1 MRVIERVAVLGAGT
15 MGSRIAAHFANAGV
29 PALLLDL
36 VPEGEGDRNRL
47 ARKALEAALKQRP
60 GAFFIEEAAR
70 LVEPGNFEDDLA
82 RIGECDWV
90 IEAVVED
97 LEIKR
102 ALWQRAAPLAH
113 QDAIL
118 STNTSGL
125 RPSEIAVDLPPD
137 ARRRFLGAHFFNP
150 PRYLHLMELV
160 PTAETEPELVR
171 AVARFCELRLGKGVV
186 EARQTPNFIANRIG
200 CFFGATVHRLMMEGD
215 YTIEEVDELT
225 GPLIGLP
232 RTASFRL
239 LDLIGLDVWAAVLKT
254 LEEQAAGD
262 AWRERFTLPPFLS
275 EMIRRGWL
283 GEKTGQGFYR
293 RTASGEIEVLDWK
306 TLEYHP
312 RRPPSLPPA
321 ETARNIEELPARL
334 RFLVQAEDRAGA
346 FLWKLLR
353 DLFLY
358 AAARIPEIAD
368 RVVEVDRAMRWGYNF
383 RLGPFE
389 MWDALGFEAVV
400 RRIEKEGGAVPDNVG
415 RMLSAGAKA
424 FYRPADVAG
433 LPRTEYFDF
442 RRAQYQ
448 ALEPR
453 PGIVALADFKRA
465 RGVLQRN
472 AGASLIDIG
481 DGVLCVE
488 FHSKMN
494 SLGLDAIHMVMAG
507 LEETRK
513 NFEAMLI
520 ANEGEAFSAGANL
533 TLLLLAAEEA
543 EWDQIEYFLHRFQ
556 QMNLALQRSP
566 KPVVS
571 APFGYTLGGGAEVVL
586 HTTRAQASAETY
598 MGLVEVGVGLIPAGG
613 GTKQM
618 LVNLGDPERVFE
630 LIGQA
635 KVSSSAADA
644 RRLGLLR
651 VCDGVTMNPERLI
664 GDAKSLALALVP
676 NHVPAR
682 PREEIEVG
690 GDGVYAALKIKAWLA
705 HQAGRIS
712 EHDLV
717 IADKLAYVLSGGRL
731 SGRQKVSE
739 EYLLDLERE
748 AFLSLCGMEK
758 TRERIRHM
766 LKTGKPLKN

>member
-36 VPEGEGDRNRL
+36 APEDEGDRNRL
-47 ARKALEAALKQRP
+47 ARKAIETAWRQRP
-60 GAFFIEEAAR
+60 GAFFTDEALR
-70 LVEPGNFEDDLA
+70 LVEPGNFEDDLE
-82 RIGECDWV
+82 RIGTCDWV
-90 IEAVVED
+90 IEAVIED

-102 ALWQRAAPLAH
+102 ALWRRAAPLARE
-113 QDAIL
+113 DAIL

-125 RPSEIAVDLPPD
+125 RPAEIAAELPPE

-150 PRYLHLMELV
+150 PRYLHLVEVV

-239 LDLIGLDVWAAVLKT
+239 LDLIGLDVWAAVLRT

-262 AWRERFTLPPFLS
+262 AWRERFTPPPFLR

-312 RRPPSLPPA
+312 RCPPSLPPA

-358 AAARIPEIAD
+358 AASRIPEIAD

-389 MWDALGFEAVV
+389 MWDALGVEAVV
-400 RRIEKEGGAVPDNVG
+400 RRIEKEGGAVPDNVAQ
-415 RMLSAGAKA
+415 MLGAGARA

-453 PGIVALADFKRA
+453 PGVVVLADFKRA
-465 RGVLQRN
+465 RGVIRRN
-472 AGASLIDIG
+472 AGASLIDVG

-507 LEETRK
+507 LEETKK
-513 NFEAMLI
+513 NFEAMVI

-533 TLLLLAAEEA
+533 NLLLLAAEEA
-543 EWDQIEYFLHRFQ
+543 EWDQIEFFLRSFQ
-556 QMNLALQRSP
+556 QMNLALQRAP

-618 LVNLGDPERVFE
+618 LVNLRDPERAFE

-651 VCDGVTMNPERLI
+651 ECDGVTMNPERLI
-664 GDAKSLALALVP
+664 GDAKALALALAP

-682 PREEIEVG
+682 PREDIEVG

-705 HQAGRIS
+705 HQAGQIS

-739 EYLLDLERE
+739 QYLLDLERE

-766 LKTGKPLKN
+766 LKTGKPLRN

>member
-1 MRVIERVAVLGAGT
+1 
-15 MGSRIAAHFANAGV
+15 
-29 PALLLDL
+29 
-36 VPEGEGDRNRL
+36 
-47 ARKALEAALKQRP
+47 
-60 GAFFIEEAAR
+60 
-70 LVEPGNFEDDLA
+70 
-82 RIGECDWV
+82 
-90 IEAVVED
+90 
-97 LEIKR
+97 
-102 ALWQRAAPLAH
+102 
-113 QDAIL
+113 
-118 STNTSGL
+118 
-125 RPSEIAVDLPPD
+125 
-137 ARRRFLGAHFFNP
+137 
-150 PRYLHLMELV
+150 
-160 PTAETEPELVR
+160 
-171 AVARFCELRLGKGVV
+171 
-186 EARQTPNFIANRIG
+186 
-200 CFFGATVHRLMMEGD
+200 
-215 YTIEEVDELT
+215 
-225 GPLIGLP
+225 
-232 RTASFRL
+232 
-239 LDLIGLDVWAAVLKT
+239 
-254 LEEQAAGD
+254 
-262 AWRERFTLPPFLS
+262 
-275 EMIRRGWL
+275 
-283 GEKTGQGFYR
+283 
-293 RTASGEIEVLDWK
+293 
-306 TLEYHP
+306 
-312 RRPPSLPPA
+312 
-321 ETARNIEELPARL
+321 
-334 RFLVQAEDRAGA
+334 
-346 FLWKLLR
+346 
-353 DLFLY
+353 
-358 AAARIPEIAD
+358 
-368 RVVEVDRAMRWGYNF
+368 
-383 RLGPFE
+383 
-389 MWDALGFEAVV
+389 V
-400 RRIEKEGGAVPDNVG
+400 RRIEKEGGAVPDNVA
-415 RMLSAGAKA
+415 RMLSAGARA

-453 PGIVALADFKRA
+453 PGIVVLADLKRA

-472 AGASLIDIG
+472 AGASLVDIG

-507 LEETRK
+507 LEETKK
-513 NFEAMLI
+513 NFEAMVI

-543 EWDQIEYFLHRFQ
+543 EWDQIEYFLRRFQ
-556 QMNLALQRSP
+556 QMNLALQRAP

-598 MGLVEVGVGLIPAGG
+598 MGLVEAGVGLIPAGG

-630 LIGQA
+630 LIGRA

-651 VCDGVTMNPERLI
+651 DSDGVTMNPERLI
-664 GDAKSLALALVP
+664 GDAKALALALAP
-676 NHVPAR
+676 NHVPGQ
-682 PREEIEVG
+682 PREDIKVG

-705 HQAGRIS
+705 HQAGQIS

>member
-1 MRVIERVAVLGAGT
+1 
-15 MGSRIAAHFANAGV
+15 
-29 PALLLDL
+29 
-36 VPEGEGDRNRL
+36 
-47 ARKALEAALKQRP
+47 
-60 GAFFIEEAAR
+60 
-70 LVEPGNFEDDLA
+70 
-82 RIGECDWV
+82 
-90 IEAVVED
+90 
-97 LEIKR
+97 
-102 ALWQRAAPLAH
+102 
-113 QDAIL
+113 
-118 STNTSGL
+118 
-125 RPSEIAVDLPPD
+125 
-137 ARRRFLGAHFFNP
+137 
-150 PRYLHLMELV
+150 
-160 PTAETEPELVR
+160 
-171 AVARFCELRLGKGVV
+171 
-186 EARQTPNFIANRIG
+186 
-200 CFFGATVHRLMMEGD
+200 
-215 YTIEEVDELT
+215 
-225 GPLIGLP
+225 
-232 RTASFRL
+232 
-239 LDLIGLDVWAAVLKT
+239 
-254 LEEQAAGD
+254 
-262 AWRERFTLPPFLS
+262 
-275 EMIRRGWL
+275 
-283 GEKTGQGFYR
+283 
-293 RTASGEIEVLDWK
+293 
-306 TLEYHP
+306 
-312 RRPPSLPPA
+312 
-321 ETARNIEELPARL
+321 
-334 RFLVQAEDRAGA
+334 
-346 FLWKLLR
+346 
-353 DLFLY
+353 
-358 AAARIPEIAD
+358 
-368 RVVEVDRAMRWGYNF
+368 
-383 RLGPFE
+383 
-389 MWDALGFEAVV
+389 
-400 RRIEKEGGAVPDNVG
+400 
-415 RMLSAGAKA
+415 
-424 FYRPADVAG
+424 
-433 LPRTEYFDF
+433 
-442 RRAQYQ
+442 
-448 ALEPR
+448 
-453 PGIVALADFKRA
+453 
-465 RGVLQRN
+465 
-472 AGASLIDIG
+472 
-481 DGVLCVE
+481 
-488 FHSKMN
+488 
-494 SLGLDAIHMVMAG
+494 MV
-507 LEETRK
+507 
-513 NFEAMLI
+513 I

-651 VCDGVTMNPERLI
+651 ECDGVTMNPERLI

>member
-36 VPEGEGDRNRL
+36 APEDEGDRNRL
-47 ARKALEAALKQRP
+47 ARKAIETAWRQRP
-60 GAFFIEEAAR
+60 GAFFTDEALR
-70 LVEPGNFEDDLA
+70 LVEPGNFEDDLE
-82 RIGECDWV
+82 RIGTCDWV
-90 IEAVVED
+90 IEAVIED

-102 ALWQRAAPLAH
+102 ALWRRAAPLARE
-113 QDAIL
+113 DAIL

-125 RPSEIAVDLPPD
+125 RPAEIAAELPPE

-150 PRYLHLMELV
+150 PRYLHLVEVV

-239 LDLIGLDVWAAVLKT
+239 LDLIGLDVWAAVLRT

-262 AWRERFTLPPFLS
+262 AWRERFTPPPFLR

-312 RRPPSLPPA
+312 RCPPSLPPA
-321 ETARNIEELPARL
+321 ETARKIEELPARL

-358 AAARIPEIAD
+358 AASRIPEIAD

-389 MWDALGFEAVV
+389 MWDALGVEAVV
-400 RRIEKEGGAVPDNVG
+400 RRIEKEGGAVPDNVAQ
-415 RMLSAGAKA
+415 MLGAGARA

-453 PGIVALADFKRA
+453 PGVVVLADFKRA
-465 RGVLQRN
+465 RGVIRRN
-472 AGASLIDIG
+472 AGASLIDVG

-507 LEETRK
+507 LEETKK
-513 NFEAMLI
+513 NFEAMVI

-533 TLLLLAAEEA
+533 NLLLLAAEEA
-543 EWDQIEYFLHRFQ
+543 EWDQIEFFLRSFQ
-556 QMNLALQRSP
+556 QMNLALQRAP

-618 LVNLGDPERVFE
+618 LVNLRDPERAFE

-651 VCDGVTMNPERLI
+651 ECDGVTMNPERLI
-664 GDAKSLALALVP
+664 GDAKALALALAP

-682 PREEIEVG
+682 PREDIEVG

-705 HQAGRIS
+705 HQAGQIS

-739 EYLLDLERE
+739 QYLLDLERE

-766 LKTGKPLKN
+766 LKTGKPLRN